1 MDSFS
6 TRQTGAAAAAA
17 AAIHSADG
25 HFASV
30 NQKRSFYQDRL
41 GTNIPVGNIEL
52 FCRCGG
58 GHCGGKLPHARPRL
72 AVIEGA
78 ERVELSNFTTNNSG
92 YWNLVVLESSDVH
105 IHHVR
110 VRNPSGVLKRL
121 TPFSFFFS
129 VFVSSSRRYP
139 EPVLSY
145 CLALFNKRLKEGCV
159 LRCAGGKGECG
170 GPQHQAGECFGPNA
184 DGMDLVSVSRAL
196 VEHNDIISG
205 DDAICIKSGEKY
217 SAIFNRCRQPPICV
231 SSS

>member
-1 MDSFS
+1 MAPWANGIDGTALQYAPFIHAVNASDLIITGGGTIDSDGFFFYKANWCGGS
-6 TRQTGAAAAAA
+6 GGGG
-17 AAIHSADG
+17 HSFCRWT
-25 HFASV
+25 FASV

-121 TPFSFFFS
+121 TPFSFSFS
-129 VFVSSSRRYP
+129 FLSSFLPVVVILNLSCHIVLLHSIKGSRKAAFCVAQGARAS
-139 EPVLSY
+139 VVARSTR
-145 CLALFNKRLKEGCV
+145 LA
-159 LRCAGGKGECG
+159 
-170 GPQHQAGECFGPNA
+170 NA
-184 DGMDLVSVSRAL
+184 SGRTPMAW
-196 VEHNDIISG
+196 IS
-205 DDAICIKSGEKY
+205 SL
-217 SAIFNRCRQPPICV
+217 
-231 SSS
+231 